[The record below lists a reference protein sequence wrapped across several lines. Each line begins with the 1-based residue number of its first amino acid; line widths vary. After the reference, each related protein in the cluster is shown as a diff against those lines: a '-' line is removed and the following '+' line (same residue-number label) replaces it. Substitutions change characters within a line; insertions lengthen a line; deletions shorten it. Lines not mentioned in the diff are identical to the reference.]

1 MRLERSIWPV
11 ETSTLRV
18 CGKLGLEEFR
28 KYREDAKSNVLQFR
42 TISILLHFTNQII
55 CDIVSGIIRP
65 HDYFHK

>member
-42 TISILLHFTNQII
+42 TISILLHFSTRII
-55 CDIVSGIIRP
+55 FDTVSWN
-65 HDYFHK
+65 H